1 MENGKKT
8 STLIIGIILLIVIV
22 SGLTYAWLVWSKD
35 TVIEGTSKC
44 FDITY
49 TGGADISANL
59 VLVDT
64 PISDGKITY
73 GYNMANSVFAITL
86 NDNCTTTGQFNLILK
101 NTTVPTAYI
110 SGNSKNALKYAL
122 VSGTS
127 VSVGTSYTVLSSG
140 SINTTSDI
148 NIYTGNLSKGVTDN
162 YVLIVYVDGNSAG
175 EDSKGTSYS
184 GYVTAN
190 AAQTLS

>member
-1 MENGKKT
+1 MENSKKT
-8 STLIIGIILLIVIV
+8 STLIIGIILLIAII
-22 SGLTYAWLVWSKD
+22 SGISYAWLVWSKD
-35 TVIEGTSKC
+35 TKIEGTSKC

-49 TGGADISANL
+49 KGGSDISANL

-64 PISDGKITY
+64 PISSGKITY
-73 GYNMANSVFAITL
+73 GYNMASSSFAITL
-86 NDNCTTTGQFNLILK
+86 NNSCDTTGKFNLILK

-122 VSGTS
+122 VSGSS
-127 VSVGTSYTVLSSG
+127 VSVGSSYTVLASG
-140 SINTTSDI
+140 NINTTSDI
-148 NIYTGNLSKGVTDN
+148 NIYTSTLSKGVTNN

-184 GYVTAN
+184 GYVTAD
-190 AAQTLS
+190 AVQTLS